1 MFDNI
6 QIGLSSQEMPKD
18 VNGMRQSIET
28 GRRDSALIATC
39 LRQAEYNGL
48 SGEDKYVLLAYQ
60 ALVMLETYA
69 QNTLRM
75 AALSPVPPMVVG
87 KPDAT

>member
-1 MFDNI
+1 MFGDI
-6 QIGLSSQEMPKD
+6 QIGLKAQEMPKD
-18 VNGMRQSIET
+18 VDGMRRAIEA

-39 LRQAEYNGL
+39 LRQAEYNGM

-60 ALVMLETYA
+60 ALVMLESYA
-69 QNTLRM
+69 QNTLKM
-75 AALSPVPPMVVG
+75 AALSPVPPMIVG